1 MSRKAITTE
10 TVISEPI
17 PKKAYQSIE
26 AALDF
31 VNEEHLVIEEVTNL
45 FELEQIEIKPKEEEV
60 AVVVEEVVPEYKVY
74 DITLRN
80 ITFTYDESL
89 AYINMSN
96 FETLFKKY
104 APNDDLN
111 ATLKA
116 FAQMVYG
123 EAGGCCGPEQAAVAW
138 TVMNRYD
145 EKYAKSILGV
155 ITASGQFHGYKAHHP
170 VKDEI
175 YDICKDVIMRWM
187 LEKEGNTNVG
197 RVLPAGY
204 NWFWGDGKHN
214 YFRSEYK
221 SSERWDWSLPVPYS
235 K

>member
-1 MSRKAITTE
+1 MSRKAITSE
-10 TVISEPI
+10 TVISEQATT
-17 PKKAYQSIE
+17 KTYQSIE
-26 AALDF
+26 SALDF
-31 VNEEHLVIEEVTNL
+31 VNEKQLVIEEVTNL
-45 FELEQIEIKPKEEEV
+45 FELEQVEIKPKEEEI
-60 AVVVEEVVPEYKVY
+60 AVVAEEAPVYAVY

-89 AYINMSN
+89 AYVDMSN
-96 FETLFKKY
+96 FDKLFKKY
-104 APNDDLN
+104 APNDDPET
-111 ATLKA
+111 TLKA
-116 FAQMVYG
+116 FAKMVFG
-123 EAGGCCGPEQAAVAW
+123 EAGGCSGPEQAAVAW

-145 EKYAKSILGV
+145 DNYAKSIFGV

-170 VKDEI
+170 VKDDI

-197 RVLPAGY
+197 RVLPPGY

-221 SSERWDWSLPVPYS
+221 SSERWDWSLPIPYT